1 VIVAD
6 NFNVNPNRWRS
17 TFTIRRGRGI
27 FVGLFLLALGV
38 VLLLD
43 QQGVVSAHR
52 VFQFFWPAFLIFF
65 GLENISC
72 RSNTSRIFG
81 FALVSIG
88 AFMLLGAL
96 GYVPFHIGFA
106 TIWPILMIAIGLAL
120 VATRITGGRMIGI
133 GVHTRE
139 SLDDTFA
146 RAGVRPPANDIDSS
160 FDYFAVL
167 AGVKQKIM
175 TKNFKG
181 GRIVAAWGGFELD
194 MRQADIEGESATIH
208 VTAVMGG
215 GSIRVPDNWIVDFQ
229 GTPFMG
235 GLVDERE
242 HAPAPDAGPAKRL
255 IIRGLVFMGGVVIK
269 NGNEMGGTRTNRT
282 QAN

>member
-1 VIVAD
+1 M
-6 NFNVNPNRWRS
+6 
-17 TFTIRRGRGI
+17 
-27 FVGLFLLALGV
+27 GLFLLALGV

-52 VFQFFWPAFLIFF
+52 MYQFFWPAMLIFF

-72 RSNTSRIFG
+72 RSNTSRILG
-81 FALVSIG
+81 FALLAIG
-88 AFMLLGAL
+88 VFMVLGAL

-106 TIWPILMIAIGLAL
+106 TIWPILLIAIGLAL
-120 VATRITGGRMIGI
+120 VAKRITGGRMIGI

-139 SLDDTFA
+139 SLDDAFA
-146 RAGVRPPANDIDSS
+146 RVGRRASTNDIDSS
-160 FDYFAVL
+160 FDYLAVL
-167 AGVKQKIM
+167 SGVKQKIM
-175 TKNFKG
+175 TKNFRG

-229 GTPFMG
+229 GTPFLG

-269 NGNEMGGTRTNRT
+269 NGNEMDGTRTSRT

>member
-1 VIVAD
+1 MAD
-6 NFNVNPNRWRS
+6 NLNVDPNRRRS

-27 FVGLFLLALGV
+27 FVGLFLFALGV

-43 QQGVVSAHR
+43 QQGIVSAHR
-52 VFQFFWPAFLIFF
+52 VFQFFWPALLIFF

-72 RSNTSRIFG
+72 RSNTGRIFG
-81 FALVSIG
+81 FALVAIG

-96 GYVPFHIGFA
+96 GYVPFHIGLG
-106 TIWPILMIAIGLAL
+106 TIWPILMIVFGLAL

-139 SLDDTFA
+139 SLDDAFPQVGG
-146 RAGVRPPANDIDSS
+146 RAPTNDIDSS

-167 AGVKQKIM
+167 GGVKQKIM
-175 TKNFKG
+175 TKNFRG
-181 GRIVAAWGGFELD
+181 GRILAAWGGFELD

-215 GSIRVPDNWIVDFQ
+215 GSIRVPENWIVDFQ

-235 GLVDERE
+235 GFVDERE

-255 IIRGLVFMGGVVIK
+255 IIRGLVFMGGLVIK
-269 NGNEMGGTRTNRT
+269 NGNEMDGTRTNRSQT
-282 QAN
+282 N